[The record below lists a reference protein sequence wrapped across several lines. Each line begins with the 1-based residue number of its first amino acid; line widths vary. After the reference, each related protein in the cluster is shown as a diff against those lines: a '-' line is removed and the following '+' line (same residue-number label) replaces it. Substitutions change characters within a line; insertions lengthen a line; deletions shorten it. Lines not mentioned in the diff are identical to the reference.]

1 MGLRMYFPRFL
12 VGMFM
17 RSGAVAAWTYG
28 ATGSLWIAV
37 AWTIVALVL
46 LQAAY
51 FVLVLD
57 VYRSRDGNQAS
68 EAGPN
73 EPASHLV

>member
-1 MGLRMYFPRFL
+1 MTL
-12 VGMFM
+12 
-17 RSGAVAAWTYG
+17 GAVAISIYG

-51 FVLVLD
+51 FVLVLGL
-57 VYRSRDGNQAS
+57 VYWSRDGDQAS

-73 EPASHLV
+73 EPASHLA